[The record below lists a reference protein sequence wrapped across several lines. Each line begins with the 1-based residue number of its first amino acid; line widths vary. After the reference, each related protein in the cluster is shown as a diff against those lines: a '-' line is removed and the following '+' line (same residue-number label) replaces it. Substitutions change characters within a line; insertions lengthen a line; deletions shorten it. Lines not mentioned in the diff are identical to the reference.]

1 MLTCTRYM
9 DGRTDRVISIYPP
22 NFVCRGYK
30 EAAERSLKKKNK
42 ADSTP
47 SKKVTA
53 KQPKWF
59 NFTLANYEEKVKRQ
73 RKIIRKI
80 SKRPSGKRFIF

>member
-1 MLTCTRYM
+1 MYKVH
-9 DGRTDRVISIYPP
+9 GRTDRVISIYPP
-22 NFVCRGYK
+22 NYVCRRYK
-30 EAAERSLKKKNK
+30 EAAERSLKNKNK
-42 ADSTP
+42 ASSTS

-73 RKIIRKI
+73 KKLLEKYP
-80 SKRPSGKRFIF
+80 KRPSGKRFIF